1 MEPGDEA
8 MTDDDCL
15 SSYVR
20 FIFLVIK
27 CLNSES
33 DSEITCEITWCGYKL
48 TVIYRILKNVQV
60 VSDSVIK
67 DSIFQKHY
75 WFTEYTLKLDT
86 HVVHSVTQF
95 TCTQRD
101 IAIQS

>member
-1 MEPGDEA
+1 M
-8 MTDDDCL
+8 
-15 SSYVR
+15 VW
-20 FIFLVIK
+20 V
-27 CLNSES
+27 
-33 DSEITCEITWCGYKL
+33 YKL

-60 VSDSVIK
+60 ISDSVIK

-75 WFTEYTLKLDT
+75 YNTNWFTEYTLKLDT
-86 HVVHSVTQF
+86 HVVHNVTQF

>member
-1 MEPGDEA
+1 MVCSLTG
-8 MTDDDCL
+8 DDCL

-27 CLNSES
+27 CLNPES
-33 DSEITCEITWCGYKL
+33 EITWCGYKL

-67 DSIFQKHY
+67 DSMFQKHY
-75 WFTEYTLKLDT
+75 YNTNWFTEYTLKFAT
-86 HVVHSVTQF
+86 HVVHNVTQF